1 MQNKKKFDLF
11 SLSSYFVLL
20 AILVVFGIFGNNFLK
35 LKSIYATINNGLPL
49 ILITC
54 AVTFSLIVG
63 IIDLSCAAIGYAAGV
78 SSGMLMHWYGVPFPL
93 ALLVGLAI
101 GAFLGWINSLLIVKL
116 KMNGMLVTFGLQLV
130 LRAYGRII
138 TNDNTITLGDHV
150 KALRQ
155 TRIAALGGLQV
166 TVIVMIVFAVVLHL
180 VLKYT
185 AFGRKL
191 LLVGCD
197 ENVAKRIGINADKVK
212 TRALLLEGLPIC
224 GGELRGEL
232 CTPTGAALLR
242 RFVRD
247 FGPLPPMRLEKLGSG
262 LGTKTFDRPNCL
274 RAFLGE
280 AEDASD
286 RVLEL
291 QCNLDDMTGEEIA
304 FACQRLLEAGA
315 LDVWTQAIQMKK
327 GRPGVL
333 LGVLC
338 RPDRREEL
346 LRCLFLHTSTLGV
359 RESEKRRA
367 VLDRE
372 ERCEDGPLGPVRV
385 KRVSGW
391 GTLREKT
398 EYEDLRRLALEQ
410 GLSLRQ
416 ARALAEGGSDPA
428 EIH

>member
-1 MQNKKKFDLF
+1 MRLLYLDCAMGAAGDMLCAALLELHPDPEGFVARFNALGIPGVELRPEKTVNGGVSGTHVHMLIHGEEEGEAPAHPHHHHRH
-11 SLSSYFVLL
+11 LSDVES
-20 AILVVFGIFGNNFLK
+20 ILD
-35 LKSIYATINNGLPL
+35 ALPL
-49 ILITC
+49 PEAAARDVK
-54 AVTFSLIVG
+54 AVYASIAGAEARVHGREVSEVHFHEVG
-63 IIDLSCAAIGYAAGV
+63 ALDAIADVAAV
-78 SSGMLMHWYGVPFPL
+78 C
-93 ALLVGLAI
+93 
-101 GAFLGWINSLLIVKL
+101 LLIHELKPDRVCASPIHVGSGTVKCAH
-116 KMNGMLVTFGLQLV
+116 GV
-130 LRAYGRII
+130 LPVPAPA
-138 TNDNTITLGDHV
+138 T
-150 KALRQ
+150 
-155 TRIAALGGLQV
+155 
-166 TVIVMIVFAVVLHL
+166 
-180 VLKYT
+180 
-185 AFGRKL
+185 
-191 LLVGCD
+191 
-197 ENVAKRIGINADKVK
+197 
-212 TRALLLEGLPIC
+212 ALLLEGLPIC

-304 FACQRLLEAGA
+304 FASERLLEAGA